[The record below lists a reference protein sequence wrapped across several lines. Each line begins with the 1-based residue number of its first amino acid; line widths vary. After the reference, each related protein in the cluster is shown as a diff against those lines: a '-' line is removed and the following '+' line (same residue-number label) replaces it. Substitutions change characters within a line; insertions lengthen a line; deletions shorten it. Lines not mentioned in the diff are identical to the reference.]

1 MGISQN
7 RFLKN
12 ENYVSHCFNE
22 VQETKKHLAFYYEW
36 IVTKFH
42 FVYSI
47 KAKLCGFSFYHQE

>member
-47 KAKLCGFSFYHQE
+47 KANLCGFSF